1 MSWRCSILPLAI
13 AIRAPDPVYQA
24 VAASVLCTMDG
35 LTGISNAFANIGFSC
50 SFWSTMSYR
59 ISVAEE
65 PGYAISPAVIIRP
78 HSNIDFVTASEMGL
92 KLPGLDVVA
101 LQGVS
106 TVHGH
111 GGLGVE

>member
-1 MSWRCSILPLAI
+1 
-13 AIRAPDPVYQA
+13 
-24 VAASVLCTMDG
+24 MDS
-35 LTGISNAFANIGFSC
+35 LTGISNAFANIGFSR

-65 PGYAISPAVIIRP
+65 PGCARRLSPAVIIRP

-101 LQGVS
+101 LQGVT

-111 GGLGVE
+111 GGLGVERLSGMLAS